1 MCTNELRLE
10 SMKQLNKIV
19 LATFLAAVCLT
30 MAVSIAVATEGPPTT
45 IATPEGVE
53 PCQRPREESSSTI
66 YGPAI
71 PAPHIL
77 GDTCYGFAYTAKVG
91 EIYHFSD
98 NLHDWTFSHQ
108 FDYQRFATQ
117 FDTTGRPITK
127 RRRFIV
133 DPAKF
138 NQGTIQLLKPGTL
151 LITRTT
157 FSGKGPTRTAQ
168 MLIIITP

>member
-1 MCTNELRLE
+1 MRRL
-10 SMKQLNKIV
+10 SRAVRMGV
-19 LATFLAAVCLT
+19 LAFSFLALSVQ
-30 MAVSIAVATEGPPTT
+30 VAVATEGPPAT
-45 IATPEGVE
+45 IIAPEGIQ

-66 YGPAI
+66 YGPAV

-77 GDTCYGFAYTAKVG
+77 TDTCYGFAYTAKVG

-98 NLHDWTFSHQ
+98 NLHDWTFGHQ

-138 NQGTIQLLKPGTL
+138 NQGTIHLLKPGTL

-157 FSGKGPTRTAQ
+157 FSGKGPTRTVQ
-168 MLIIITP
+168 LLIIIAP